1 MNRHVSSLS
10 PFFGTSLNDTIMNER
25 WKKIKGYENLFWISS
40 YGRVLDVKSKKIKTT
55 HLSSQYYK
63 IVSLKGKPFSVH
75 RLVLMHF
82 DRMPAPGE
90 ECNHIDFNPSNNRI
104 DNLEW
109 VTSSQNSIHSR
120 ENYRLSK
127 QGEKNPAAKVTDL
140 QAIEIK
146 RLRKQKV
153 MHRKIAEI
161 FGITVQDSLNIATR
175 YYSHIDHL
183 V

>member
-1 MNRHVSSLS
+1 MK
-10 PFFGTSLNDTIMNER
+10 ER

-109 VTSSQNSIHSR
+109 VTSSQNSLHSR
-120 ENYRLSK
+120 EHMSKSK
-127 QGEKNPAAKVTDL
+127 QGEKHPLSKVTDQ

-153 MHRKIAEI
+153 RHKKIAEM
-161 FGITVQDSLNIATR
+161 FGITIQDSLNIATR